1 MPSKDTDTK
10 VVEMQFDNQQFED
23 GVKQTIKSLDD
34 LKKSL
39 NFDEATK
46 SLDSIN
52 QNVNK
57 IDFSTLNAALE
68 ATQRRFSIWGQ
79 MGEAAV
85 NRVVN
90 NVLAKAEQLT
100 RSLTID
106 QLSAGWQKYESV
118 LTSTRTMMSAT
129 GATAEEVGDS
139 LKKLMT
145 FADETSYSYADM
157 ADSMGKFA
165 AKGFGGKSGA
175 EAVEVAR
182 QVAEGIAVW
191 AAQAGQNAQTAA
203 RATYQMSQISGWMKL
218 QDWRSI
224 VNANMATKQFMELSM
239 AVAQANGTL
248 EKIGDTFVTTG
259 KAAKEGVEV
268 GIQNFQDTLTDSGWL
283 TTDVFT
289 QTMQEYNSFFDATQK
304 VIDAGLA
311 KNTTDAM
318 AKIKA
323 GGKEITDLVGDWGDE
338 YHQTLEKAFEA
349 GQISKTFSDS
359 IDATKDAVSSAFTDI
374 FNVIFGN
381 VDQAAELFTDVT
393 DVLYDT
399 VVQPFK
405 DAQEAFTEFNSDTEH
420 NFVQVGEEGEVKLNR
435 ITGGI
440 YQMMEGIRNVVLMVE
455 DAFSKLVPPITVE
468 RINNLSQSF
477 YNLMTRFKNNTAFKS
492 FKDTINDVADG
503 ALHGSDTVKKATQVV
518 SNATEDLSEVITR
531 VIRGDFANAPDRFQ
545 ALANAGYNWAK
556 VQNGVNERLN
566 NSWRYSEETIAE
578 AQKLIPGYTE
588 SLDNV
593 TESTEE
599 ITSSTNKVTP
609 AIQSM
614 TMAAVKALGTGDKIH
629 IILGGIADAI
639 GIVIDAGKAV
649 IDTVIKPILSYTVPK
664 VMNVVLNG
672 LAYIADKIS
681 VFRANLQRSGVIAKV
696 LTKFMDGVRKV
707 RDFVEQLFDVI
718 KNNDVFQTFI
728 SNIQTFGQNVKSTF
742 GTLFGTIVDFFKGF
756 ANGLNSV
763 FTNMGIDRGGVMN
776 TVVTAIFNA
785 INKVIDALKPVGN
798 IIKKFF
804 EGVRE
809 SVKGIDWT
817 AIITN
822 LGKFAGAVGKIVGSG
837 ISKATELIKG
847 FFTAFEA
854 THSGKN
860 PLQVAIANIQSFF
873 KNAPFKSIGAIL
885 GKFNPTKAIGGF
897 VSALSPSKFKGYTS
911 IIKEFGASM
920 LGIEK
925 GSKGLVTGVG
935 GAKKALAPFTGFMNN
950 SFKPVVNFLKPV
962 GDVLSKVG
970 KDFKTFFSNINW
982 ATVVD
987 VAKVSAVLVLASKI
1001 GKMVDS
1007 FRGIA
1012 DSFSGIGKSI
1022 TGFFD
1027 QLTENSKK
1035 RTNAKVF
1042 KDVAIGIG
1050 ILAGSLFLLCQV
1062 DSDKLT
1068 NAAVAIG
1075 ILAGEMGGLS
1085 IAMSRFGGSSWS
1097 NLASG
1102 GSVLMFASAIVMLA
1116 GELEPLSKMDN
1127 WDYANGAA
1135 KIAGIGAIL
1144 IALTD
1149 INELIQTKLL
1159 KGPGSFTKGQALKV
1173 LSSAAALWMFA
1184 DSIKKV
1190 VEALVDIA
1198 SNQVLLENSKT
1209 TLELLIGIVGTL
1221 SLLSYAASGV
1231 KFTSGLGVL
1240 ALVYAIKS
1248 WLKTLDFIAK
1258 YDTTAIQKNMPKIIA
1273 VVGTMVLLIGA
1284 VSLLTKGNS
1293 KGMAGAAAV
1302 ILSIGVTVNLIA
1314 LAIKKLAK
1322 VSDNDVG
1329 KATIAIDSI
1338 ILFLGIAGA
1347 MISSSNSFLMGN
1359 GERSMKDMA
1368 KTFVGMGAAVLII
1381 SIAIKN
1387 IASIDKDQMIAAT
1400 GCVDSIIIF
1409 LGLSTKMMSGS
1420 KSATAAWISLSLT
1433 MIAMAVVVKIL
1444 SDLIT
1449 NYGLMTAIFATGMV
1463 DSMLISLGYV
1473 FKQAGT
1479 INSAAAAVSIGL
1491 MIGVILAIAYL
1502 VNEIAKIPDP
1512 IGAAATLGAVDGM
1525 LLAFAGVTL
1534 AAQKLGQTG
1543 LKGLGAALLGGVEI
1557 LGVIGELAFGV
1568 AGLAEAMQAVLN
1580 YFHGSWDSAIDTID
1594 NFFNL
1599 LEHIGTG
1606 VGKFFGG
1613 LIGGAITGVVS
1624 NMDLSNLSTL
1634 VQQISDFLDA
1644 IQGFDAKKLSKLDDF
1659 ARSASSISSAL
1670 DSLKEL
1676 SDKVLSEDET
1686 DALSTN
1692 LDEFG
1697 QALLDFGQKVE
1708 GLDKYQKA
1716 FSAAKTAASSLQSLS
1731 EVIKPGLGDVLM
1743 TALTGESTW
1752 TTVGQG
1758 LSEFGDGM
1766 QSFAKSM
1773 QPFVDDTTLQ
1783 SALDYG
1789 ATQAGPELAELEG
1802 NLPTVGG
1809 LKGKLFGDVSWSD
1822 IGTGLSE
1829 FGQAMQDFASNVKGL
1844 KDYDADLAYA
1854 CESLGPRLITLKNS
1868 LPGDDEDG
1876 SLVGWFKKNFVGGT
1890 DKGWDTI
1897 GTDLE
1902 NFGTAMKQF
1911 AQNLSGISGYSKDI
1925 DNADLVLQKI
1935 TSLVNAL
1942 GSEDFNITDLSGTI
1956 NNLPKLGDNLLQ
1968 FAQKV
1973 TPEGGFPL
1981 TTDSTIFQ
1989 VMDKF
1994 TTYTGLDYSGLSNF
2008 ASALTTLSEGV
2019 QNLVSAS
2026 AGYDSAN
2033 MGGILGTLD
2042 QLKNYANDFVAS
2054 GGLEQFRYLG
2064 QQILAT
2070 LTAALSDSDS
2080 SVQSALKTLLS
2091 NAANNSST
2099 DGGILDMYKALGEKL
2114 MGDNGV
2120 AGGAGDDTSVS
2131 SVQNAISTA
2140 VDTAV
2145 SELDFSSKLT
2155 SAGDDLI
2162 NGLVAGIN
2170 GAIWKVRNAM
2180 AQVASQTNRT
2190 FTMKTE
2196 VSSPSRLYMRYGNWL
2211 MEGLAI
2217 GIKRGVGKAT
2227 NASETAAYSVSG
2239 AMYNNLHTPSI
2250 SPVYTPYNSM
2260 AFANGINSDWGSTSY
2275 AMAAG
2280 IDAAERA
2287 TRLAQIS
2294 TPANNQNEN
2303 TNSNYSS
2310 NEEYTINVPL
2320 TLNGRQIA
2328 KATARFSRDELNR
2341 MDRFDA
2347 RKKGEY

>member
-100 RSLTID
+100 RSLTVD

-129 GATAEEVGDS
+129 GATADEVGDS

-175 EAVEVAR
+175 EAIEVAR

-224 VNANMATKQFMELSM
+224 INANMATKQFMELSM

-248 EKIGDTFVTTG
+248 KKIGDTFVTTG

-311 KNTTDAM
+311 KNTTEAM

-405 DAQEAFTEFNSDTEH
+405 DAQEAFVEFNSDTEH
-420 NFVQVGEEGEVKLNR
+420 NFVQVGEEGEAKLNR

-477 YNLMTRFKNNTAFKS
+477 YNLMTRFKNNTTFKS
-492 FKDTINDVADG
+492 FKDSINDVADG
-503 ALHGSDTVKKATQVV
+503 ALHGSNTVKKATQVV

-578 AQKLIPGYTE
+578 AQKIIPGYTE
-588 SLDNV
+588 SLNNV

-599 ITSSTNKVTP
+599 ITSSTNKATP

-639 GIVIDAGKAV
+639 GIVVDAGKAV

-672 LAYIADKIS
+672 LTYIADKIS
-681 VFRANLQRSGVIAKV
+681 VLRANLQNSGVITKV
-696 LTKFMDGVRKV
+696 LNKFMDGVRYVK
-707 RDFVEQLFDVI
+707 DFVEDLFSTI
-718 KNNDVFQTFI
+718 KNNDAFKTFVG
-728 SNIQTFGQNVKSTF
+728 NLQTFGQNVKSTF
-742 GTLFGTIVDFFKGF
+742 GTMFGTIGDFFKGF
-756 ANGLNSV
+756 GDGLNSV
-763 FTNMGIDRGGVMN
+763 FTNIGINRGGVMN
-776 TVVTAIFNA
+776 TVITAIFNT
-785 INKVIDALKPVGN
+785 INKVIDVLKPVGN
-798 IIKKFF
+798 VIKQFF

-817 AIITN
+817 SIITN
-822 LGKFAGAVGKIVGSG
+822 LGKFAGAVGKLVGTG
-837 ISKATELIKG
+837 IEKVTQLVKD
-847 FFTAFEA
+847 FFAAFEA

-860 PLQVAIANIQSFF
+860 PLQVAAANIQSFF
-873 KNAPFKSIGAIL
+873 NNLPFKSIGTIL

-897 VSALSPSKFKGYTS
+897 VSALSPSKFKGYIS
-911 IIKEFGASM
+911 IIKDFGASM
-920 LGIEK
+920 LGVEK
-925 GSKGLVTGVG
+925 GSRGLATGVG

-962 GDVLSKVG
+962 GDTLSKVG
-970 KDFKTFFSNINW
+970 EDFKMFFSNINW

-987 VAKVSAVLVLASKI
+987 VAKVGAVLILASKI
-1001 GKMVDS
+1001 GKTIDS
-1007 FRGIA
+1007 FKSIA

-1022 TGFFD
+1022 SGFFD
-1027 QLTENSKK
+1027 QLADNSRK
-1035 RTNAKVF
+1035 RTNAKAF
-1042 KDVAIGIG
+1042 KDIAIGIG

-1068 NAAVAIG
+1068 NASIAIG
-1075 ILAGEMGGLS
+1075 ILAGELGGLS
-1085 IAMSRFGGSSWS
+1085 IAMTKFGGSSWS

-1135 KIAGIGAIL
+1135 KIAGIGLIL

-1149 INELIQTKLL
+1149 INELIQTKIL

-1173 LSSAAALWMFA
+1173 LASAAALWMFA

-1198 SNQVLLENSKT
+1198 SNQTLLENSDA
-1209 TLELLIGIVGTL
+1209 TLKLLIGIVGTL

-1231 KFTSGLGVL
+1231 KFSSGLGVL
-1240 ALVYAIKS
+1240 ALVYSIKS

-1258 YDTTAIQKNMPKIIA
+1258 FDTTAIQKNLPKIVA

-1293 KGMAGAAAV
+1293 KGMIGAAAV
-1302 ILSIGVTVNLIA
+1302 ILSMGVTVNLIA

-1322 VSDNDVG
+1322 VNDNDVG
-1329 KATIAIDSI
+1329 KATIAINSI

-1347 MISSSNSFLMGN
+1347 MISSSNSSLMGS

-1409 LGLSTKMMSGS
+1409 LGLSTKMMSSS
-1420 KSATAAWISLSLT
+1420 KSATAAWISLALT
-1433 MIAMAVVVKIL
+1433 MIAMAVVVKML

-1449 NYGLMTAIFATGMV
+1449 NYGLLTAIFATGMV

-1479 INSAAAAVSIGL
+1479 INSATAAVSIGL
-1491 MIGVILAIAYL
+1491 MIGVILAITYL

-1534 AAQKLGQTG
+1534 VAQKLGQTG
-1543 LKGLGAALLGGVEI
+1543 LKGLGAALLGGVGI
-1557 LGVIGELAFGV
+1557 LAVIGELAFGV
-1568 AGLAEAMQAVLN
+1568 AGLAEAMQAVLTH
-1580 YFHGSWDSAIDTID
+1580 FGGSWDDAIKTID
-1594 NFFNL
+1594 NFFTL

-1613 LIGGAITGVVS
+1613 LIGGAITGAVS

-1634 VQQISDFLDA
+1634 VQQISDFLDS

-1659 ARSASSISSAL
+1659 AKSASSISSAL

-1676 SDKVLSEDET
+1676 AGKVLSKDET
-1686 DALSTN
+1686 DTLSTN

-1708 GLDKYQKA
+1708 GLDQYQDA
-1716 FSAAKTAASSLQSLS
+1716 FRAAKTAASSLQSLS

-1766 QSFAKSM
+1766 ESFAKSM
-1773 QPFVDDTTLQ
+1773 QPFVNDPTLQ

-1809 LKGKLFGDVSWSD
+1809 LKGKLFGDTSWD
-1822 IGTGLSE
+1822 TIGTGLAE
-1829 FGQAMQDFASNVKGL
+1829 FGQAMLNFAGNVKGL
-1844 KDYDADLAYA
+1844 KDYDADLTYA
-1854 CESLGPRLITLKNS
+1854 CETLGPKLISFKS
-1868 LPGDDEDG
+1868 SIPGSDEG
-1876 SLVGWFKKNFVGGT
+1876 VVGWFKRNFVGGT
-1890 DKGWDTI
+1890 DNGWDTI
-1897 GTDLE
+1897 GTDLAD
-1902 NFGTAMKQF
+1902 FGTAMKQF
-1911 AQNLSGISGYSKDI
+1911 AQNLSGLSAYSTDI

-1935 TSLVNAL
+1935 TALVRAL

-1981 TTDSTIFQ
+1981 TVDSSIFQ

-2042 QLKNYANDFVAS
+2042 QLKNYANDFVSS

-2099 DGGILDMYKALGEKL
+2099 DGGILNMYKALGEKL
-2114 MGDNGV
+2114 MGDSGV
-2120 AGGAGDDTSVS
+2120 AGGVSDDSSVS
-2131 SVQNAISTA
+2131 SVKNAISTA

-2145 SELDFSSKLT
+2145 DGLDFSSKLT
-2155 SAGDDLI
+2155 SAGNDLI

-2170 GAIWKVRNAM
+2170 GAIWKVRGAM
-2180 AQVASQTNRT
+2180 ANVAAQTNKT

-2196 VSSPSRLYMRYGNWL
+2196 VHSPSRLYMRYGNWL

-2227 NASETAAYSVSG
+2227 EASENAAYSVSG
-2239 AMYNNLHTPSI
+2239 SMYDNLHTPSI

-2287 TRLAQIS
+2287 TRLSQIS
-2294 TPANNQNEN
+2294 TPVNNQNGN
-2303 TNSNYSS
+2303 VNSNNSG
-2310 NEEYTINVPL
+2310 NEEYTINIPL
-2320 TLNGRQIA
+2320 ALNGRQIA

>member
-90 NVLAKAEQLT
+90 TVLAKAERLT
-100 RSLTID
+100 RSLTVD

-129 GATAEEVGDS
+129 GATADEVGDS

-224 VNANMATKQFMELSM
+224 INANMATKQFMELSM

-248 EKIGDTFVTTG
+248 KKIGDTFVTTG

-311 KNTTDAM
+311 KNTTEAM

-323 GGKEITDLVGDWGDE
+323 GGKEITDLVGDWGDK

-405 DAQEAFTEFNSDTEH
+405 DAQEAFAEFNSDTEH
-420 NFVQVGEEGEVKLNR
+420 NFVQVGEEGEAKLNR

-477 YNLMTRFKNNTAFKS
+477 YNLMTRFKNNTTFKG
-492 FKDTINDVADG
+492 FKDSINEVADG
-503 ALHGSDTVKKATQVV
+503 ALHGSNTVKKATQVV

-531 VIRGDFANAPDRFQ
+531 VIRGDFANAQDRFQ

-578 AQKLIPGYTE
+578 AQKMISGYTE
-588 SLDNV
+588 SLNNV

-639 GIVIDAGKAV
+639 GIVVDAGKAV

-672 LAYIADKIS
+672 LTYIADKIS
-681 VFRANLQRSGVIAKV
+681 VLRANLQNSGVITKV
-696 LTKFMDGVRKV
+696 LNKFMDGVRYVK
-707 RDFVEQLFDVI
+707 DFVEDLFSTI
-718 KNNDVFQTFI
+718 KNNDAFKTFVG
-728 SNIQTFGQNVKSTF
+728 NLQTFGQNVKSTF
-742 GTLFGTIVDFFKGF
+742 GTMFGTIGDFFKGF
-756 ANGLNSV
+756 GDGLNSV
-763 FTNMGIDRGGVMN
+763 FTNIGINRGGVMN
-776 TVVTAIFNA
+776 TIITAIFNT
-785 INKVIDALKPVGN
+785 INKVIDVLKPVGN
-798 IIKKFF
+798 VIKQFF

-817 AIITN
+817 SIITN
-822 LGKFAGAVGKIVGSG
+822 LGKFAGAVGKLVGSG
-837 ISKATELIKG
+837 IEKVTQLVKDFFAT
-847 FFTAFEA
+847 FEA

-860 PLQVAIANIQSFF
+860 PLQVAAANIQRFF
-873 KNAPFKSIGAIL
+873 NNLPFKSIGTIL

-897 VSALSPSKFKGYTS
+897 VSALTPSKFKGYIS
-911 IIKEFGASM
+911 IIKDFGASM
-920 LGIEK
+920 LGVEK
-925 GSKGLVTGVG
+925 GSRGLATGVG
-935 GAKKALAPFTGFMNN
+935 GVKKALAPFTGFMNN

-962 GDVLSKVG
+962 GDTLSKVG
-970 KDFKTFFSNINW
+970 EDFKMFFSNINW

-987 VAKVSAVLVLASKI
+987 VAKVGAVLILASKI
-1001 GKMVDS
+1001 GKTIDS
-1007 FRGIA
+1007 FKNIA

-1022 TGFFD
+1022 SGFFD
-1027 QLTENSKK
+1027 QLAHNSRK
-1035 RTNAKVF
+1035 RTNAKAF
-1042 KDVAIGIG
+1042 KDIAIGIG

-1068 NAAVAIG
+1068 NASIAIG
-1075 ILAGEMGGLS
+1075 ILAGELGALS
-1085 IAMSRFGGSSWS
+1085 FIMTKFGGSSWS

-1135 KIAGIGAIL
+1135 KIAGIGSIL

-1173 LSSAAALWMFA
+1173 LASAAALWMFA

-1198 SNQVLLENSKT
+1198 SNQTLLENSDA
-1209 TLELLIGIVGTL
+1209 TLKLLIGIVGTL

-1231 KFTSGLGVL
+1231 KFSSGLGVL

-1248 WLKTLDFIAK
+1248 WLETLDFIAK
-1258 YDTTAIQKNMPKIIA
+1258 FDTTAIQKNLPKIVA

-1293 KGMAGAAAV
+1293 KGMIGAAAV

-1368 KTFVGMGAAVLII
+1368 KTFVGMGLAVLII
-1381 SIAIKN
+1381 SFAIKN
-1387 IASIDKDQMIAAT
+1387 IASIDRGQMIAAT

-1433 MIAMAVVVKIL
+1433 MIAMAVVVKML

-1449 NYGLMTAIFATGMV
+1449 NYGLLTAIFATGMV
-1463 DSMLISLGYV
+1463 DSMLVSLGYV

-1479 INSAAAAVSIGL
+1479 IHSAAAAVSIGL

-1534 AAQKLGQTG
+1534 AAQKVGQTG

-1568 AGLAEAMQAVLN
+1568 AGLAEAMQAVITH
-1580 YFHGSWDSAIDTID
+1580 FGGSWDDATKTID
-1594 NFFNL
+1594 NFFTL

-1613 LIGGAITGVVS
+1613 LIGGAITGAVS

-1634 VQQISDFLDA
+1634 VQQTSDFLDS

-1659 ARSASSISSAL
+1659 AKSASSISSAL

-1676 SDKVLSEDET
+1676 AGKVLSKDET
-1686 DALSTN
+1686 DTLSTN

-1697 QALLDFGQKVE
+1697 QALFDFGQNVE
-1708 GLDKYQKA
+1708 GLDQYQAA
-1716 FSAAKTAASSLQSLS
+1716 FRAAKTAASSLQSLS

-1766 QSFAKSM
+1766 ESFAESM
-1773 QPFVDDTTLQ
+1773 QPFVDDPTLQ

-1809 LKGKLFGDVSWSD
+1809 LKGKLFGDVSWAT
-1822 IGTGLSE
+1822 IGTGLAE
-1829 FGQAMQDFASNVKGL
+1829 FGQAMQDFGGNVTGL
-1844 KDYDADLAYA
+1844 KDYDADLTYA
-1854 CESLGPRLITLKNS
+1854 CETLGPKLIAFKS
-1868 LPGDDEDG
+1868 SIPGKDEG
-1876 SLVGWFKKNFVGGT
+1876 GLIGWFKRNFVGGT
-1890 DKGWDTI
+1890 DNGWSTI
-1897 GTDLE
+1897 GTDLAD
-1902 NFGTAMKQF
+1902 FGTAMNQF
-1911 AQNLSGISGYSKDI
+1911 AQNLSGISSYAKDI

-1935 TSLVNAL
+1935 TSLVRAL
-1942 GSEDFNITDLSGTI
+1942 GSKDFNITDLSGTI
-1956 NNLPKLGDNLLQ
+1956 NNLPKLGDYLLQ

-1981 TTDSTIFQ
+1981 TADSSIFK
-1989 VMDKF
+1989 VMDKL
-1994 TTYTGLDYSGLSNF
+1994 TGYTGDYSSLQTFADGIKNLSKSIKSLNTAAIRYNSEAIGNVF
-2008 ASALTTLSEGV
+2008 GDLDKLKTYAS
-2019 QNLVSAS
+2019 
-2026 AGYDSAN
+2026 DFIAN
-2033 MGGILGTLD
+2033 G
-2042 QLKNYANDFVAS
+2042 N
-2054 GGLEQFRYLG
+2054 LEQFSSLG
-2064 QQILAT
+2064 EQILSTLAT
-2070 LTAALSDSDS
+2070 GLSDKDDS
-2080 SVQSALKTLLS
+2080 VKSAVTTLLS

-2099 DGGILDMYKALGEKL
+2099 DSDILNMYKALGEKL
-2114 MGDNGV
+2114 MGDSGV
-2120 AGGAGDDTSVS
+2120 AGGVSDDSSVS
-2131 SVQNAISTA
+2131 SVKNAISTA

-2145 SELDFSSKLT
+2145 NELDFSSKLT
-2155 SAGDDLI
+2155 SAGNDLI

-2170 GAIWKVRNAM
+2170 GAIWKVRSAM
-2180 AQVASQTNRT
+2180 ANVAAQTNKT

-2227 NASETAAYSVSG
+2227 EASENAAYSVSG
-2239 AMYNNLHTPSI
+2239 SMYDNLHTPSI

-2294 TPANNQNEN
+2294 TPVNNQNGN
-2303 TNSNYSS
+2303 VNSNNSG
-2310 NEEYTINVPL
+2310 NEEYTINIPL
-2320 TLNGRQIA
+2320 ALNGRQIA

>member
-1 MPSKDTDTK
+1 
-10 VVEMQFDNQQFED
+10 
-23 GVKQTIKSLDD
+23 
-34 LKKSL
+34 
-39 NFDEATK
+39 
-46 SLDSIN
+46 
-52 QNVNK
+52 
-57 IDFSTLNAALE
+57 
-68 ATQRRFSIWGQ
+68 
-79 MGEAAV
+79 
-85 NRVVN
+85 
-90 NVLAKAEQLT
+90 
-100 RSLTID
+100 
-106 QLSAGWQKYESV
+106 
-118 LTSTRTMMSAT
+118 
-129 GATAEEVGDS
+129 
-139 LKKLMT
+139 
-145 FADETSYSYADM
+145 
-157 ADSMGKFA
+157 
-165 AKGFGGKSGA
+165 
-175 EAVEVAR
+175 
-182 QVAEGIAVW
+182 
-191 AAQAGQNAQTAA
+191 
-203 RATYQMSQISGWMKL
+203 
-218 QDWRSI
+218 
-224 VNANMATKQFMELSM
+224 
-239 AVAQANGTL
+239 
-248 EKIGDTFVTTG
+248 
-259 KAAKEGVEV
+259 
-268 GIQNFQDTLTDSGWL
+268 
-283 TTDVFT
+283 
-289 QTMQEYNSFFDATQK
+289 
-304 VIDAGLA
+304 
-311 KNTTDAM
+311 
-318 AKIKA
+318 
-323 GGKEITDLVGDWGDE
+323 
-338 YHQTLEKAFEA
+338 
-349 GQISKTFSDS
+349 
-359 IDATKDAVSSAFTDI
+359 
-374 FNVIFGN
+374 
-381 VDQAAELFTDVT
+381 
-393 DVLYDT
+393 
-399 VVQPFK
+399 
-405 DAQEAFTEFNSDTEH
+405 
-420 NFVQVGEEGEVKLNR
+420 
-435 ITGGI
+435 
-440 YQMMEGIRNVVLMVE
+440 MMEGIRNVVLMVE

-477 YNLMTRFKNNTAFKS
+477 YNLMTRFKNNTTFKS
-492 FKDTINDVADG
+492 FKDSINEVADG
-503 ALHGSDTVKKATQVV
+503 ALHGSNTVKKATQVV

-578 AQKLIPGYTE
+578 AQKIIPGYTE
-588 SLDNV
+588 SLNNV

-639 GIVIDAGKAV
+639 GIVVDAGKAV

-672 LAYIADKIS
+672 LTYIADKIS
-681 VFRANLQRSGVIAKV
+681 VLRANLQNSGVITKV
-696 LTKFMDGVRKV
+696 LNKFMDGVRYVK
-707 RDFVEQLFDVI
+707 DFVEDLFSTI
-718 KNNDVFQTFI
+718 KNNDAFKTFVG
-728 SNIQTFGQNVKSTF
+728 NLQTFGQNVKSTF
-742 GTLFGTIVDFFKGF
+742 GTIFGIIGDFFKGF
-756 ANGLNSV
+756 GDGLNSV
-763 FTNMGIDRGGVMN
+763 FTNIGINRGGVMN
-776 TVVTAIFNA
+776 TIITAIFNT
-785 INKVIDALKPVGN
+785 INKVIDVLKPVGN
-798 IIKKFF
+798 VIKQFF

-817 AIITN
+817 SIITN
-822 LGKFAGAVGKIVGSG
+822 LGKFAGAVGKLVGSG
-837 ISKATELIKG
+837 IEKVTQLVKD
-847 FFTAFEA
+847 FFAAFEA

-860 PLQVAIANIQSFF
+860 PLQVAAANIQSFF
-873 KNAPFKSIGAIL
+873 KNLPFKSIGTIL

-897 VSALSPSKFKGYTS
+897 VSALTPSKFKGYIS
-911 IIKEFGASM
+911 IIKDFGASM
-920 LGIEK
+920 LGVEK
-925 GSKGLVTGVG
+925 GSRVLATGVG
-935 GAKKALAPFTGFMNN
+935 GAKKTLAPFTGFMNN

-962 GDVLSKVG
+962 GDTLSKVG
-970 KDFKTFFSNINW
+970 EDFKMFFSNINW

-987 VAKVSAVLVLASKI
+987 VTKVSAVLILAIKI
-1001 GKMVDS
+1001 GKAIDS
-1007 FRGIA
+1007 FKSSFKSIA
-1012 DSFSGIGKSI
+1012 DGFSGIGKSI
-1022 TGFFD
+1022 SGFFG
-1027 QLTENSKK
+1027 QLADNSRK
-1035 RTNAKVF
+1035 RTNAKAF
-1042 KDVAIGIG
+1042 KDIAIGIA

-1068 NAAVAIG
+1068 NASIAIG
-1075 ILAGEMGGLS
+1075 ILAGELGALS
-1085 IAMSRFGGSSWS
+1085 LIMTQFGGSSWS

-1135 KIAGIGAIL
+1135 KIAGIGLIL

-1173 LSSAAALWMFA
+1173 LASAAALWMFA

-1190 VEALVDIA
+1190 VDALVDIA
-1198 SNQVLLENSKT
+1198 SNQTLLENSDA
-1209 TLELLIGIVGTL
+1209 TLKLLIGIVGTL
-1221 SLLSYAASGV
+1221 ALLSYAASGV
-1231 KFTSGLGVL
+1231 NFSSGLGVL

-1258 YDTTAIQKNMPKIIA
+1258 FDTTAIQKNLPKIVA

-1293 KGMAGAAAV
+1293 KGMIGAAAV
-1302 ILSIGVTVNLIA
+1302 ILSIGVTVNLIV

-1381 SIAIKN
+1381 SIAIRN
-1387 IASIDKDQMIAAT
+1387 IASIDKGQMIAAT
-1400 GCVDSIIIF
+1400 GCVDSIIIL

-1433 MIAMAVVVKIL
+1433 MIAMAVVVKML

-1449 NYGLMTAIFATGMV
+1449 NYGLLTAIFATGMV
-1463 DSMLISLGYV
+1463 DSMLVSLGYV

-1479 INSAAAAVSIGL
+1479 INSAAAAGSIGL
-1491 MIGVILAIAYL
+1491 MIGVILAITYL

-1557 LGVIGELAFGV
+1557 LGIIGELAFGV
-1568 AGLAEAMQAVLN
+1568 AGLAEAMQAVITH
-1580 YFHGSWDSAIDTID
+1580 FGGSWDDAIKTID
-1594 NFFNL
+1594 NFFTL

-1634 VQQISDFLDA
+1634 VQQISDFLDS
-1644 IQGFDAKKLSKLDDF
+1644 IQGFDKTKLSKLNDF
-1659 ARSASSISSAL
+1659 AKSASSISSAL

-1676 SDKVLSEDET
+1676 AGKVLSKDET

-1708 GLDKYQKA
+1708 GLDQYQDA
-1716 FSAAKTAASSLQSLS
+1716 FRAAKTAASSLQSLS

-1766 QSFAKSM
+1766 ESFAKSM
-1773 QPFVDDTTLQ
+1773 QPFVNDPTLQ

-1789 ATQAGPELAELEG
+1789 ATQAGPELAELED

-1809 LKGKLFGDVSWSD
+1809 LKGKLFGDTSWD
-1822 IGTGLSE
+1822 VIGTGLAE

-1844 KDYDADLAYA
+1844 SDYDADLTYA
-1854 CESLGPRLITLKNS
+1854 CETLGPKLIAFKS
-1868 LPGDDEDG
+1868 SIPGKDEG
-1876 SLVGWFKKNFVGGT
+1876 GLIGWFRKNLVGGT
-1890 DKGWDTI
+1890 DNGWSTI
-1897 GTDLE
+1897 GTDLAD
-1902 NFGTAMKQF
+1902 FGTAMKQF
-1911 AQNLSGISGYSKDI
+1911 AQNLSGISSYAKDI

-1935 TSLVNAL
+1935 TSLVRAL
-1942 GSEDFNITDLSGTI
+1942 GSEDFSITDLSGTI

-1981 TTDSTIFQ
+1981 TTDSSIFQ
-1989 VMDKF
+1989 VMDKL
-1994 TTYTGLDYSGLSNF
+1994 TGYTGDYSSLQTFADGIKNLSNSINSLSTAAIGYNSEAIGSVF
-2008 ASALTTLSEGV
+2008 GDLDKLKTYAS
-2019 QNLVSAS
+2019 
-2026 AGYDSAN
+2026 DFIAN
-2033 MGGILGTLD
+2033 G
-2042 QLKNYANDFVAS
+2042 N
-2054 GGLEQFRYLG
+2054 LEQFSSLG
-2064 QQILAT
+2064 KQILSTLAT
-2070 LTAALSDSDS
+2070 GLSDKDDS
-2080 SVQSALKTLLS
+2080 VKSAVTTLLS

-2099 DGGILDMYKALGEKL
+2099 DSDILNMYKALGEKL
-2114 MGDNGV
+2114 MGDSGV
-2120 AGGAGDDTSVS
+2120 AGGVGDDSSVS
-2131 SVQNAISTA
+2131 SVKNAISTA

-2145 SELDFSSKLT
+2145 DGLDFSSKLT
-2155 SAGDDLI
+2155 SAGNDLI
-2162 NGLVAGIN
+2162 NGLVVGIN
-2170 GAIWKVRNAM
+2170 GAMWKVRSAM
-2180 AQVASQTNRT
+2180 ANVASQTNKT

-2227 NASETAAYSVSG
+2227 EASENAAYSVSG
-2239 AMYNNLHTPSI
+2239 SMYDNLHTPSI

-2294 TPANNQNEN
+2294 TPVNNQNDNQDYEAN
-2303 TNSNYSS
+2303 K
-2310 NEEYTINVPL
+2310 NEVFTINVPL
-2320 TLNGRQIA
+2320 EVNGKQFAR
-2328 KATARFSRDELNR
+2328 ATATYTRDELHRLDKHNNR
-2341 MDRFDA
+2341 M
-2347 RKKGEY
+2347 KGIRD